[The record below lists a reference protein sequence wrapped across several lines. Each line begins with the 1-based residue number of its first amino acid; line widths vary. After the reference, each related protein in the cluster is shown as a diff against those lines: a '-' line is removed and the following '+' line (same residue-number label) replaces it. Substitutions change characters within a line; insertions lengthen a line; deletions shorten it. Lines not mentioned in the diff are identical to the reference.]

1 MYLDHFKFKE
11 LPFTLTP
18 NVDFFCQLKG
28 HQEALNTL
36 LFSLR
41 SGEGFIKI
49 VGEVGSGKTLLC
61 RKLLASLDNHYFT
74 AYVPNPDLNPMELRK
89 ALARELGVN
98 IDNQQDQHEL
108 LSLINDRLLALHAE
122 GKQIVFLIDEAQAIP
137 PESLETLRLLTN
149 LETETTK
156 LLQIVLFGQPE
167 LDDRLNQP
175 NFRQLK
181 QRISFSYY
189 LPLLSHEDLDSYIF
203 HRLATAGYT
212 YGTLFTHRARR
223 MIYRASKGVPRIINI
238 LCHKALLVAYGRGES
253 IVTHQIIRSA
263 VKDTDAALRYHPAK
277 MYLLYLLGAVI
288 SVLLVGY
295 LFSELMS

>member
-18 NVDFFCQLKG
+18 NVGFFCNLKG

-49 VGEVGSGKTLLC
+49 IGEVGAGKTLLC
-61 RKLLASLDNHYFT
+61 RKALDSLAKDFVT
-74 AYVPNPDLNPMELRK
+74 AYIPNPDLTPIEMRR
-89 ALARELGVN
+89 ALARELG
-98 IDNQQDQHEL
+98 IDLAALHDQHEL
-108 LSLINDRLLALHAE
+108 LTLINNRLLELNATNQRVVL
-122 GKQIVFLIDEAQAIP
+122 LIDEAQAIP

-149 LETETTK
+149 LETATTK
-156 LLQIVLFGQPE
+156 LLQVVLFGQPE

-189 LPLLSHEDLDSYIF
+189 LPLMSREDLDSYLF

-212 YGTLFTHRARR
+212 FGSLFTNKSRDILFRT
-223 MIYRASKGVPRIINI
+223 SKGVPRVVNI
-238 LCHKALLVAYGRGES
+238 LCHKALLAAYGRGEPK
-253 IVTHQIIRSA
+253 VTHQIMQLA
-263 VKDTDAALRYHPAK
+263 VKDTDVALKPHKA
-277 MYLLYLLGAVI
+277 LVSVI
-288 SVLLVGY
+288 IGLVMLIVIVFAIYVQQGII
-295 LFSELMS
+295 